1 MAGIKDW
8 FYAIDVISGW
18 FPVTIWTLV
27 AIGIV
32 VLLICQ
38 RKGES
43 RKRFLR
49 QLGIGSLAGIVGLAA
64 TYVCSDVLLLF
75 GVSLGWPVIIAIGVG
90 VFLFAF
96 MIAAAVMTH
105 GWLRVLSIVMIPV
118 TLLATAVRAN
128 AIYGEYQT
136 MGSLFDYSPY
146 PHISTLD
153 LSLNTISVREWN
165 EQAVAKSRNTTQIPQ
180 SGKLVHVD
188 IPNPKSGFKAREALV
203 WLPPAASAK
212 HPPKLPVMVMFAGQ
226 PGSPTRFFTASN
238 AIEVL
243 GRFAAEHH
251 GLAPIVVSP
260 DQNTAATRNSL
271 CADTTKW
278 GKAETYLAQDVPD
291 WIKAN
296 LPVNDKASQWTIGGF
311 SQGGTCATQLAP
323 NHPNI
328 YGNVLA
334 VDGEVAPTEGSVDHM
349 VEAYFSGDK
358 AAYERQV
365 PQNAIRNNAPS
376 KQLMILGAGARDG
389 ESVDNIR
396 KIGDTAR
403 ENGWTVFRFAVSNW
417 GHDWHA
423 VNAVFAVA
431 LPYLC
436 ERMGLGNENVQFPTD
451 SEVKEIS

>member
-1 MAGIKDW
+1 M
-8 FYAIDVISGW
+8 
-18 FPVTIWTLV
+18 
-27 AIGIV
+27 
-32 VLLICQ
+32 
-38 RKGES
+38 
-43 RKRFLR
+43 
-49 QLGIGSLAGIVGLAA
+49 
-64 TYVCSDVLLLF
+64 
-75 GVSLGWPVIIAIGVG
+75 
-90 VFLFAF
+90 
-96 MIAAAVMTH
+96 
-105 GWLRVLSIVMIPV
+105 
-118 TLLATAVRAN
+118 
-128 AIYGEYQT
+128 
-136 MGSLFDYSPY
+136 
-146 PHISTLD
+146 
-153 LSLNTISVREWN
+153 
-165 EQAVAKSRNTTQIPQ
+165 
-180 SGKLVHVD
+180 
-188 IPNPKSGFKAREALV
+188 
-203 WLPPAASAK
+203 
-212 HPPKLPVMVMFAGQ
+212 
-226 PGSPTRFFTASN
+226 
-238 AIEVL
+238 L

-278 GKAETYLAQDVPD
+278 GKAETYLAPDVPD

>member
-49 QLGIGSLAGIVGLAA
+49 QLGIGLLAGIVGLAA

-203 WLPPAASAK
+203 WLPPAAFAK

-260 DQNTAATRNSL
+260 KTRLRRATACVRTPRNGARPKRILHRTYPIGSKRTCPSTTRHHS
-271 CADTTKW
+271 
-278 GKAETYLAQDVPD
+278 GR
-291 WIKAN
+291 
-296 LPVNDKASQWTIGGF
+296 S
-311 SQGGTCATQLAP
+311 
-323 NHPNI
+323 
-328 YGNVLA
+328 
-334 VDGEVAPTEGSVDHM
+334 EGSRR
-349 VEAYFSGDK
+349 
-358 AAYERQV
+358 AAHARRSWRRT
-365 PQNAIRNNAPS
+365 IRTS
-376 KQLMILGAGARDG
+376 
-389 ESVDNIR
+389 
-396 KIGDTAR
+396 TAMC
-403 ENGWTVFRFAVSNW
+403 W
-417 GHDWHA
+417 
-423 VNAVFAVA
+423 
-431 LPYLC
+431 
-436 ERMGLGNENVQFPTD
+436 Q
-451 SEVKEIS
+451 

>member
-49 QLGIGSLAGIVGLAA
+49 QLGIGLLAGIVGLAA

-203 WLPPAASAK
+203 WLPPAAFAK

-226 PGSPTRFFTASN
+226 PGSPRVSSPQATQSRCWADSPPSTM
-238 AIEVL
+238 
-243 GRFAAEHH
+243 
-251 GLAPIVVSP
+251 VSP
-260 DQNTAATRNSL
+260 RCGQPRPKHGCDAQQPVCGHHEMGQGRNVSCTGRTRLDQSEPAR
-271 CADTTKW
+271 
-278 GKAETYLAQDVPD
+278 QR
-291 WIKAN
+291 
-296 LPVNDKASQWTIGGF
+296 
-311 SQGGTCATQLAP
+311 QGITVDDRR
-323 NHPNI
+323 
-328 YGNVLA
+328 VLA
-334 VDGEVAPTEGSVDHM
+334 GRYMRDA
-349 VEAYFSGDK
+349 
-358 AAYERQV
+358 
-365 PQNAIRNNAPS
+365 
-376 KQLMILGAGARDG
+376 AGA
-389 ESVDNIR
+389 E
-396 KIGDTAR
+396 
-403 ENGWTVFRFAVSNW
+403 
-417 GHDWHA
+417 
-423 VNAVFAVA
+423 
-431 LPYLC
+431 P
-436 ERMGLGNENVQFPTD
+436 
-451 SEVKEIS
+451 SEHLRQCAGSRW

>member
-49 QLGIGSLAGIVGLAA
+49 QLGIGLLAGIVGLAA

-180 SGKLVHVD
+180 PGKLVHVD

-203 WLPPAASAK
+203 WLPPAAFAK

-226 PGSPTRFFTASN
+226 PAPPRVSSPQATQSRCWADSPPSTM
-238 AIEVL
+238 
-243 GRFAAEHH
+243 
-251 GLAPIVVSP
+251 VSP
-260 DQNTAATRNSL
+260 RLWS
-271 CADTTKW
+271 
-278 GKAETYLAQDVPD
+278 
-291 WIKAN
+291 
-296 LPVNDKASQWTIGGF
+296 
-311 SQGGTCATQLAP
+311 
-323 NHPNI
+323 
-328 YGNVLA
+328 
-334 VDGEVAPTEGSVDHM
+334 APTKTRLRRATACVRTPRNGARPKRILHRTYPIGSKRTCPSTTRHHSGRSEGSRR
-349 VEAYFSGDK
+349 
-358 AAYERQV
+358 AAHARRSWRRT
-365 PQNAIRNNAPS
+365 IRTS
-376 KQLMILGAGARDG
+376 
-389 ESVDNIR
+389 
-396 KIGDTAR
+396 TAMC
-403 ENGWTVFRFAVSNW
+403 W
-417 GHDWHA
+417 
-423 VNAVFAVA
+423 
-431 LPYLC
+431 
-436 ERMGLGNENVQFPTD
+436 Q
-451 SEVKEIS
+451 

>member
-49 QLGIGSLAGIVGLAA
+49 QLGIGLLAGIVGLAA

-203 WLPPAASAK
+203 WLPPV
-212 HPPKLPVMVMFAGQ
+212 PLP
-226 PGSPTRFFTASN
+226 STR
-238 AIEVL
+238 
-243 GRFAAEHH
+243 
-251 GLAPIVVSP
+251 
-260 DQNTAATRNSL
+260 RNCRS
-271 CADTTKW
+271 W
-278 GKAETYLAQDVPD
+278 
-291 WIKAN
+291 
-296 LPVNDKASQWTIGGF
+296 
-311 SQGGTCATQLAP
+311 
-323 NHPNI
+323 
-328 YGNVLA
+328 
-334 VDGEVAPTEGSVDHM
+334 
-349 VEAYFSGDK
+349 
-358 AAYERQV
+358 
-365 PQNAIRNNAPS
+365 
-376 KQLMILGAGARDG
+376 
-389 ESVDNIR
+389 
-396 KIGDTAR
+396 
-403 ENGWTVFRFAVSNW
+403 
-417 GHDWHA
+417 
-423 VNAVFAVA
+423 
-431 LPYLC
+431 
-436 ERMGLGNENVQFPTD
+436 
-451 SEVKEIS
+451 